1 MPDGLFAALALGAVT
16 VGALHSLAPDHW
28 VPFAAL
34 ARAQRWSTAR
44 TMTITALCGF
54 GHVTVSVL
62 LGLLGLVFGVSML
75 RTFGERMEA
84 AAGVLLIGFGLVYG
98 LWGLRRAAR
107 GHLHSHLHGHA
118 HVHPHDDDH
127 GGGHRHGHGHPHVH
141 VRDVE
146 VSPRLT
152 AWTLF
157 LVFSV
162 DPCVAVVPL
171 LFAAAPLGALKTVA
185 IVVLYEIATIGAM
198 VLLVTPASAAAR
210 AVRGE
215 WLNRYGDAAAGGV
228 IVFVGL
234 AVAALG
240 W

>member
-198 VLLVTPASAAAR
+198 VLLVTPARAAAR